1 MTVFDESLID
11 DILKEHFVSKNVNYK
26 YVKTDRSFVLKIKDT
41 PDELKSFAI
50 YLNKFNTELFI
61 SHIEISYN
69 PKVLQRKWYVRCMSY
84 DMFNKVLKYLIDK
97 E

>member
-11 DILKEHFVSKNVNYK
+11 DILRENFVSKNANYK
-26 YVKTDRSFVLKIKDT
+26 YNKTDRSFVLNIKDT
-41 PDELKSFAI
+41 ATELKSFAI

-61 SHIEISYN
+61 SHIEISYE
-69 PKVLQRKWYVRCMSY
+69 PKILQRKWYVRCMSY
-84 DMFNKVLKYLIDK
+84 DMFNKVLTYLTTK